1 MQEKLVGDVK
11 SVSVVKNYGSAL
23 LMELQID
30 FDTVKIFGQQD
41 EIMAFMVNR
50 PRI

>member
-11 SVSVVKNYGSAL
+11 SVSVVKNYGSVL

-30 FDTVKIFGQQD
+30 LDTVKIFGQQD
-41 EIMAFMVNR
+41 GLK
-50 PRI
+50 